1 MATQSTPKLLNKEDA
16 EKMSA
21 EDLFKE
27 LDSSAASGLSKQE
40 AAKRLERYGPNAL
53 EEKHVNPLLKFLGYF
68 WGPIA
73 WMIEAAAVLSAVIG
87 HWADLVIILVLLVFN
102 AVVGFWEEY
111 QAGNAIEQLKKTL
124 ALKARVLRDGEWDDI
139 DAKGLVPGD
148 IVRLHLG
155 VIIPADIKLF
165 DGDYL
170 SVDQSALTGES
181 LPVDKKTGDVAYS
194 SSIAKQ
200 GTMLGLVVA
209 TGMNTFFGK
218 TAQLVGEAQHV
229 SHFQR
234 AVTTIGRY
242 LIYMS
247 LALVAI
253 LVGEEIY
260 RATPFFRVLEFAL
273 ILTVA
278 SIPVAMPAVLSVT
291 MAVGAMVLSKM
302 KAIVSR
308 LDSIEEM
315 AGMDV
320 LCSDKTGTLTQNK
333 LTLGKP
339 VCFGDTDEKELILL
353 GALASPVD
361 DRDLIDLAVV
371 KGLEDEHVLER
382 YTQKKFTPFDPV
394 NKRTE
399 AAIADAEGKSFRV
412 SKGAPQ
418 VILDMARP
426 GADLRKEAEA
436 QVEKFALQGN
446 RTLGV
451 ARSDDGEN
459 WTFIGLLPLSD
470 PPREDAKEV
479 IDQAR
484 RHGLTVKMVTGDN
497 VAIGRQIATEIGLG
511 GNILEAQALVEGAK
525 EGELDAASVRKIG
538 EADGFAEVAPEHKYA
553 IVKALQKQDHLVG
566 MTGDGVNDAPALSQA
581 EVGIAVS
588 GATDAARSA
597 AALVLTE
604 PGLGVIIRAVEEARR
619 IFERMNSYAIYR
631 VTETIRIM
639 IFVVLTIVLYKFYPI
654 TTVLI
659 ILLALLNDLPIMTI
673 AYDNTWLS
681 PVPAR
686 WKMRRVLTVA
696 STLGIIGVV
705 ETFGLLVIAMH
716 FFDLTQAQLQSL
728 IFLKL
733 AVAGHLT
740 LMVARTKRR
749 FFQKPYPSPILLGA
763 VLGTQTVAALI
774 VGFGLFVAKIP
785 WIDVGLVWAY
795 ALAWMLVEDE
805 AKMLVYRHLGEGG
818 PETGHMGH
826 TGGGEPLRRG
836 RSAGATG
843 QAR

>member
-1 MATQSTPKLLNKEDA
+1 MATETTPTLLNKEDA

-21 EDLFKE
+21 EDLFKA

-40 AAKRLERYGPNAL
+40 AAQRLEHYGPNAL

-124 ALKARVLRDGEWDDI
+124 ALKARVLRDGEWDEI
-139 DAKGLVPGD
+139 DAKELVPGD

-155 VIIPADIKLF
+155 VIIPADTKLF

-170 SVDQSALTGES
+170 SIDQSALTGES
-181 LPVDKKTGDVAYS
+181 LPVDKKAGDVAYS

-253 LVGEEIY
+253 LVGEELY

-339 VCFGDTDEKELILL
+339 VCFGETDEKELILL
-353 GALASPVD
+353 GALASPMD

-371 KGLEDEHVLER
+371 KGLEDERVLER

-399 AAIADAEGKSFRV
+399 AEIADVEGRSFRV

-418 VILDMARP
+418 VILNMARP
-426 GADLRKEAEA
+426 DAELRKAAEA
-436 QVEKFALQGN
+436 HVEEFAKQGN

-451 ARSDDGEN
+451 ARSDDGKN

-484 RHGLTVKMVTGDN
+484 RHGVTVKMVTGDN

-511 GNILEAQALVEGAK
+511 GNILEAEALVEGA
-525 EGELDAASVRKIG
+525 EDGELDSASVQRIG

-566 MTGDGVNDAPALSQA
+566 MTGDGVNDAPALRQA

-686 WKMRRVLTVA
+686 WKMKRVLTVA

-749 FFQKPYPSPILLGA
+749 FFQRPYPSPILLTA
-763 VLGTQTVAALI
+763 VLATQTVAALI

-785 WIDVGLVWAY
+785 WLDVGLVWAY

-805 AKMLVYRHLGEGG
+805 AKMLVYRHLGEDG
-818 PETGHMGH
+818 
-826 TGGGEPLRRG
+826 
-836 RSAGATG
+836 S
-843 QAR
+843 

>member
-1 MATQSTPKLLNKEDA
+1 
-16 EKMSA
+16 
-21 EDLFKE
+21 
-27 LDSSAASGLSKQE
+27 
-40 AAKRLERYGPNAL
+40 
-53 EEKHVNPLLKFLGYF
+53 
-68 WGPIA
+68 
-73 WMIEAAAVLSAVIG
+73 
-87 HWADLVIILVLLVFN
+87 
-102 AVVGFWEEY
+102 
-111 QAGNAIEQLKKTL
+111 
-124 ALKARVLRDGEWDDI
+124 
-139 DAKGLVPGD
+139 
-148 IVRLHLG
+148 
-155 VIIPADIKLF
+155 
-165 DGDYL
+165 
-170 SVDQSALTGES
+170 
-181 LPVDKKTGDVAYS
+181 
-194 SSIAKQ
+194 
-200 GTMLGLVVA
+200 
-209 TGMNTFFGK
+209 
-218 TAQLVGEAQHV
+218 
-229 SHFQR
+229 
-234 AVTTIGRY
+234 
-242 LIYMS
+242 
-247 LALVAI
+247 
-253 LVGEEIY
+253 
-260 RATPFFRVLEFAL
+260 
-273 ILTVA
+273 
-278 SIPVAMPAVLSVT
+278 
-291 MAVGAMVLSKM
+291 M

-426 GADLRKEAEA
+426 DADLRKEAEA

-553 IVKALQKQDHLVG
+553 IVKALQKRDHLVG